1 MPTASAAS
9 EHHRRDKLNYILHD
23 PPPRSSS
30 KGTPVPGPYRYPRV
44 SQRLRLPGSDDEREE
59 EDEAEDE
66 DDDEH
71 TVDDA
76 AAATAAAAADAAA
89 ASTRHLSLAL
99 SGGADSDD
107 ESDIANDVVHDPFF
121 LKYTLQGGTSDHE
134 VEEDDSEDEDDD
146 DDDRDSS
153 SSDADTVGPR
163 SPASPRAFRQD
174 SITDPLYSPGPSSP
188 RTFPPLSPAAS
199 FASLASI
206 TSAAGA
212 PSPAAKARAAAAT
225 SNRATE
231 FSNPFG
237 DATQRHDSS
246 AMQEVNIAVVGAR
259 GIGKSTFI
267 QNAFGLSGKPEER
280 SVQRPMVLERIVYH
294 CRLIEVQLD
303 DLDVDDD
310 GQKIC
315 WPENVGESFLP
326 RIDGMF
332 LLYNAQNQES
342 MECEDLLREYK
353 ALFRLFRRGTITSLS
368 SNLVLDLETPPNP
381 GLLFFLVGGQRTA
394 FIACRE
400 PNRALPYGGLLSA
413 TNPKPGEAYS
423 LCFQT
428 LQLSDRGANLNSL
441 PFYRR
446 RLTSLRSGRKRLQQ
460 LGLRG

>member
-1 MPTASAAS
+1 VPTASAAS

-267 QNAFGLSGKPEER
+267 QNAFGLSVKPEEH

-353 ALFRLFRRGTITSLS
+353 ALFRLFRRGTITSIS
-368 SNLVLDLETPPNP
+368 SNLVLDRETPPNP
-381 GLLFFLVGGQRTA
+381 GLFFLVGG
-394 FIACRE
+394 
-400 PNRALPYGGLLSA
+400 
-413 TNPKPGEAYS
+413 PKD
-423 LCFQT
+423 CFHC
-428 LQLSDRGANLNSL
+428 LQGAQSSPPLRGA
-441 PFYRR
+441 P
-446 RLTSLRSGRKRLQQ
+446 
-460 LGLRG
+460 LGN